1 MPSLLRTLLLAVL
14 ASALVVGG
22 LWRLMIDRREK
33 IIAALEAKNEQMRLR
48 LEEKVAMIGRLS
60 RSRRIAHVHIID
72 QELDPEGSAAK
83 TMLRFIELDDQGSEI
98 ARQDITVPG
107 GEIFVDA
114 WTVKFRHED
123 VAEGNPMRG
132 RTLVLLRRIFSEQLA
147 PIHGVTIDTPGAV
160 PPGYAVGEIA
170 QFEKKLW
177 SHFWDIATDPGLAA
191 AMDVRVA
198 QGEIVYK
205 RVEAGEIYEL
215 SIDSDGGMNL
225 VPLAADDAV
234 LSAVND

>member
-33 IIAALEAKNEQMRLR
+33 IIAELEAKNEQMRLR

-72 QELDPEGSAAK
+72 QELDPEGGV
-83 TMLRFIELDDQGSEI
+83 TETTLRFIELDDQGSEI

-107 GEIFVDA
+107 GEIYVDA

-123 VAEGNPMRG
+123 VAEGNP
-132 RTLVLLRRIFSEQLA
+132 
-147 PIHGVTIDTPGAV
+147 
-160 PPGYAVGEIA
+160 
-170 QFEKKLW
+170 
-177 SHFWDIATDPGLAA
+177 
-191 AMDVRVA
+191 
-198 QGEIVYK
+198 
-205 RVEAGEIYEL
+205 
-215 SIDSDGGMNL
+215 
-225 VPLAADDAV
+225 
-234 LSAVND
+234 